1 MNTDHFYLKLLPLPY
16 LISLT
21 KHFTKNEIMLHCI
34 VLAAT
39 VSVAMLKM

>member
-1 MNTDHFYLKLLPLPY
+1 MNTDHFYLKLLPY

-39 VSVAMLKM
+39 VSVAILKM